1 MSHPQRDEDPHLTG
15 AAMSGRW
22 TPEDDALVLDMYDE
36 QGGSELAFMLGRS
49 LAAVRIRIGE
59 LRKGETPLVGGIVRM
74 NLVDKFAGKYEAP
87 AWQTRAGS
95 EDHRQYKAKGTLC

>member
-1 MSHPQRDEDPHLTG
+1 
-15 AAMSGRW
+15 MSGRW

-74 NLVDKFAGKYEAP
+74 NLIDKFAGTYREP
-87 AWQTRAGS
+87 SWQTRDGS